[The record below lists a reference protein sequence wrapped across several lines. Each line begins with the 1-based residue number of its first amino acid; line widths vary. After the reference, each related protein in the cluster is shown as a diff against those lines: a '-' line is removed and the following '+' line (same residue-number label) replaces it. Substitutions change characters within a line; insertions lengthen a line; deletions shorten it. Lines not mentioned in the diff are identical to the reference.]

1 MRALFIEP
9 DILSAPG
16 LLGEV
21 LSRRGYEIVELCVAP
36 SSGIA
41 DAAVEF
47 PAVTGFDLIV
57 AMGAPWSVYDRHIAD
72 WVSAETKLLT
82 EADAAGVPVLGVCFG
97 GQLLAAAHGGTVSA
111 APEPELGWT
120 SVAAGDGGVIG
131 PGPWF
136 QWHSDRWTLPPGAT
150 ELAATTA
157 ASQAFL
163 LRRNL
168 AVQFHPEL
176 TADILA
182 TWLGRSGDSVCCD
195 RDELLRQ
202 TASQAPAAVRRAE
215 DLVANF
221 LDEVAVSR

>member
-1 MRALFIEP
+1 MRALFIKP

-47 PAVTGFDLIV
+47 PAVTDVDLIV

-72 WVSAETKLLT
+72 WVSAETKLLV
-82 EADAAGVPVLGVCFG
+82 EADALGVPVLGVCFG

-120 SVAAGDGGVIG
+120 PVAVRDGGVVG

-150 ELAATTA
+150 ESATTAA
-157 ASQAFL
+157 ASQAFV

-176 TADILA
+176 TVEILE
-182 TWLGRSGDSVCCD
+182 TWLDRTGNPVRYD

-202 TASQAPAAVRRAE
+202 TASQYPAAVQRAE